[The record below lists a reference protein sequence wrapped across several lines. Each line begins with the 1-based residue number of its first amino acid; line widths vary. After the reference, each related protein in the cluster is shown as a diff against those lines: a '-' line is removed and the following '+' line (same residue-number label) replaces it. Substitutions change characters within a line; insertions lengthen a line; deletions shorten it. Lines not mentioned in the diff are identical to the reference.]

1 MATRTLNVL
10 LTGDATALK
19 ASFLSAAKGAPGV
32 VGAVAAV
39 TVAAGAAGKAL
50 YDIGGEFEHANN
62 IIRAGTGATGKH
74 LKKLEDDFKSVVSHV
89 PASFEEA
96 ATAVT
101 ELNKRLGL
109 TGKPLRESSHQF
121 LELSRMTGSDLQG
134 NIKGVARAF
143 EDWEVSTKKQGPVL
157 DEFFRASQKSGGSV
171 EELAEQVNK
180 FGPQLRNLHIPLGKS
195 IALFASFEKAGVSSS
210 KMGMALNL
218 AFKNLVHG
226 TTQVPEKI
234 APKDTGKKVLEI
246 FKGMES
252 GAVSANRAFEVFGSK
267 GGGALIQAIKQ
278 GRFHVGEFQKAIENS
293 KGAIDKTGEA
303 TKTTSDHFAELGNK
317 LKVLVAPAAEFVYD
331 SINKL
336 AGALAK
342 VNFRKLLR
350 EAGPTFREI
359 GDIVKQMAGV
369 IGPVIGDAL
378 KGAAQ
383 FFKGFAQVV
392 KGVVEVISG
401 LLHGEFGKAWQGVK
415 DIFSGGVKATMGILR
430 AISAPIRAIVGA
442 VGGAMGKG
450 FSAAW
455 DTVTGIFKTG
465 KEAVVDVLNTIIEAI
480 NVIPGI
486 SIGTIGGSGGGGSP
500 VKHQY
505 PTRKAHEEAGH
516 HYSGGAITRPTAIVG
531 EEAPQHPEWV
541 IATNPAYRRN
551 NLSYWAQAGHD
562 LGVPGF
568 LSGGSIAS
576 GIGSAVGTAISSLPM
591 TGGTPSAATASS
603 VIGNLPTPHL
613 PQPFT
618 GLGPW
623 LISKVTNWIKSQFES
638 VVGGGGGSK
647 GPNGVG
653 SFMGLPMADW
663 VIESLRFAQG
673 KGVPVRPT
681 SGYRPGYDPHTA
693 SGHSEHSGTQYPHGA
708 VDFGGFTDP
717 AALAMKM
724 GVVHAT
730 AGFKYPL
737 LAPIGFHDDGHAS
750 GTGHYKGGLLGRFAK
765 GGRLPSWVHG
775 SGSLNAD
782 QLASLAHYVGAKNPG
797 LMSQIAQAES
807 GGNPH
812 SMGGEGD
819 KGLWQIIPSTAAA
832 FGINYGGLFDPLAN
846 AIGMKK
852 ILDGQGINAWHT
864 YTSGAYSGYSKGSI
878 SPLGSTGGGG
888 AGGSGSGAKKFTPH
902 IGIGKA
908 QNAGGVSRHTAL
920 TVGGLSPSA
929 LSAAAGALPPALQA
943 MLKAPGIGY
952 AGQLAIAEQAATIA
966 QGTEGTADDAA
977 ARAFEGELLEGQKG
991 RLQKQLTRLNAKLK
1005 KGGMTA
1011 KARAKV
1017 LAKREEV
1024 QGELLGVE
1032 GSIAGLSGEG
1042 EETAQKQIE
1051 ATEALT
1057 AALQEHTQAEQDLAN
1072 EMKQTRELSE
1082 QAMSTSSAVAW
1093 RALADMLSGNLGART
1108 LASAQT
1114 AGAGGVGSF

>member
-39 TVAAGAAGKAL
+39 GVAAAAAGKAL

-109 TGKPLRESSHQF
+109 SGKPLRERSHQF
-121 LELSRMTGSDLQG
+121 LELSRMTGGDLQT
-134 NIKGVARAF
+134 NIKDVARAF

-293 KGAIDKTGEA
+293 KGAIDKTGES

-336 AGALAK
+336 AGGLAK

-359 GDIVKQMAGV
+359 GDIVKQVAGV

-480 NVIPGI
+480 DLIPGVH
-486 SIGTIGGSGGGGSP
+486 IGTIGGNGGGGGGSP

-505 PTRKAHEEAGH
+505 PSRKAHENAQH
-516 HYSGGAITRPTAIVG
+516 HYSGGAITRPMAIVG
-531 EEAPQHPEWV
+531 EEAPQHHEWV

-551 NLSYWAQAGHD
+551 NLGYWAQAGHD

-568 LSGGSIAS
+568 ALGGLAS

-603 VIGNLPTPHL
+603 VIGGLPTPHL
-613 PQPFT
+613 PQPLT

-623 LISKVTNWIKSQFES
+623 MISKVTDWIKSQFE
-638 VVGGGGGSK
+638 
-647 GPNGVG
+647 
-653 SFMGLPMADW
+653 
-663 VIESLRFAQG
+663 
-673 KGVPVRPT
+673 
-681 SGYRPGYDPHTA
+681 
-693 SGHSEHSGTQYPHGA
+693 
-708 VDFGGFTDP
+708 
-717 AALAMKM
+717 
-724 GVVHAT
+724 
-730 AGFKYPL
+730 
-737 LAPIGFHDDGHAS
+737 
-750 GTGHYKGGLLGRFAK
+750 
-765 GGRLPSWVHG
+765 
-775 SGSLNAD
+775 
-782 QLASLAHYVGAKNPG
+782 
-797 LMSQIAQAES
+797 
-807 GGNPH
+807 
-812 SMGGEGD
+812 
-819 KGLWQIIPSTAAA
+819 
-832 FGINYGGLFDPLAN
+832 
-846 AIGMKK
+846 
-852 ILDGQGINAWHT
+852 
-864 YTSGAYSGYSKGSI
+864 
-878 SPLGSTGGGG
+878 
-888 AGGSGSGAKKFTPH
+888 GSGSGGGIGGGFHGPWVQVEHQIAKRLGWNLGDWNKVIQKESGGVPGAQNPESSAYGLGQLLNFNWPTYGGGPGSSAVEQIKAMARYIKDRYGNPTKAWAAEESLGYYAAGGRIGKGGRQLLGGTGPGDAAHVISWAQHHLGNSDKWGYPGEWCGAFLGADMLAHGIQPPSGYPLASAWGSWGSPGDSSAGNVVVIGGSGHVGLSLGGGKMISGNFSNQVAVSTIAEAAGGRPITGYRKPPYSGSSRTKGAPASSTGKSFTPH
-902 IGIGKA
+902 FGIGKA
-908 QNAGGVSRHTAL
+908 KMIEGVGSGEAL

-966 QGTEGTADDAA
+966 QGTAGTADDAA

-991 RLQKQLTRLNAKLK
+991 RLQKQLARLNAKLR
-1005 KGGMTA
+1005 KGGMSQ
-1011 KARAKV
+1011 KARNKV

-1042 EETAQKQIE
+1042 EEVAQKQIE

-1057 AALQEHTQAEQDLAN
+1057 AALQEHTQAEQTLSD
-1072 EMKQTRELSE
+1072 EMKQARELSE
-1082 QAMSTSSAVAW
+1082 RAMSTSSAVAW

-1108 LASAQT
+1108 LAGAQT